1 MTSSSGSSALTPQ
14 PRPKSGRL
22 ASRTRLSGA
31 LRTPAAVGTT
41 QARPNDPTGI
51 DGFPAYADLLERYAT
66 RTGRDLSEIDYYI
79 AFGSFRLAVI
89 SEGVY
94 ARYLHGAMGDQ
105 EISDEQLDAFK
116 VGTEI
121 LAESALEAMQR
132 L

>member
-1 MTSSSGSSALTPQ
+1 VLDWELCTLGDPLADVGYVGVYWADPGS
-14 PRPKSGRL
+14 
-22 ASRTRLSGA
+22 
-31 LRTPAAVGTT
+31 V

-51 DGFPAYADLLERYAT
+51 EGFPSYAELLERYAT
-66 RTGRDLSEIDYYI
+66 RTGRDLSQIDYYI

-105 EISDEQLDAFK
+105 GISAEQLNAFK
-116 VGTEI
+116 TGTEM
-121 LAESALEAMQR
+121 LAESALAAMQR